1 MGRTTTNTLLWTGF
15 VLGACAQFNQKID
28 LAALGPV
35 YQPAANHSYQ
45 AFATAKQQATDAI
58 NQLIATGNNTYG
70 AFDNQGTSFS
80 ASVFDLTSNEYLFE
94 FHFEAPGL
102 NGSYTKG
109 KLSENTIYRT
119 GSLGKLLTIYNWL
132 VDIGDEVYLDPIT
145 KYVPELEAAAK
156 SYKNPLLSTNWSE
169 VTVGSLASQISG
181 IGRDFHLGD
190 LAIQS
195 FQSPPVSNV
204 VDQDGYPPLGNES
217 IIGCNSYGDSLPP
230 CTRAQFLQGVIEHP
244 PVFPSY
250 ATPSYSNLAYAIL
263 GLAYENIT
271 GKSISD
277 GMRDLYNDKLGMT
290 STTPTAPGNGSD
302 AIIPRNDSYAIFT
315 YDIGIQRPAGG
326 QYTSTKY
333 LKTWGQ
339 AILSHKLLPGFV
351 TRRWMKPTT
360 FTSQWEAAV
369 GAPWEIYRYTIPA
382 DAIINASRIVDTYT
396 KSGDIGVYSTA
407 FGLVPDYNLGF
418 TVLAAGDHPN
428 SQVAPVRGTI
438 VDIFYKAA
446 EAAAKEQARRAFT
459 GTFRSTDRN
468 SSITL
473 AVDGGAGV
481 KVQQWTSNGTD
492 FLTQEYLANYH
503 DFRLFP
509 TELSTE
515 ADGLTYYK
523 YHLDTFINPDGEP
536 FTGDPWAEYND
547 YWIQIDSN
555 IYDNLSTDAFV
566 IGFDKDGIVQSV
578 ASQALRTSMLRSS

>member
-1 MGRTTTNTLLWTGF
+1 MGRTTNILLSTGF
-15 VLGACAQFNQKID
+15 VLGALSQTNQKID
-28 LAALGPV
+28 LAALGPI

-45 AFATAKQQATDAI
+45 AFATARRQATDAI
-58 NQLIATGNNTYG
+58 NELIATGNNTYG
-70 AFDNQGTSFS
+70 VFDNQGTSFS
-80 ASVFDLTSNEYLFE
+80 ASVFDLTSDEYLFE

-132 VDIGDEVYLDPIT
+132 VDIGDGVYLDPIT
-145 KYVPELEAAAK
+145 KYVPELEAAGK

-169 VTVGSLASQISG
+169 VTVGSLASQASG
-181 IGRDFHLGD
+181 IGRDCER
-190 LAIQS
+190 
-195 FQSPPVSNV
+195 SPPVSNS
-204 VDQDGYPPLGNES
+204 VDKDGYPPLGNES
-217 IIGCNSYGDSLPP
+217 VIECNSYGDSLPP

-250 ATPSYSNLAYAIL
+250 TTPSYSNLAYAIL

-271 GKSISD
+271 GKSLSD
-277 GMRDLYNDKLGMT
+277 GMRDLYHDKLGMT
-290 STTPTAPGNGSD
+290 STTPTAPGDGSD
-302 AIIPRNDSYAIFT
+302 AVIPRNDSYAIFT

-326 QYTSTKY
+326 QYTSTKD

-369 GAPWEIYRYTIPA
+369 GAPWEIYRYTVPA
-382 DAIINASRIVDTYT
+382 DTVINASRIVDAYT
-396 KSGDIGVYSTA
+396 KSGDIGLYSTM

-418 TVLAAGDHPN
+418 TVMTAGDNPN
-428 SQVAPVRGTI
+428 RQVPPVRGII
-438 VDIFYKAA
+438 VDTFYKAA

-459 GTFRSTDRN
+459 GTFRSSDRN

-481 KVQQWTSNGTD
+481 KVEQWTSNGTD
-492 FLTQEYLANYH
+492 FLTQEYLASFH

-523 YHLDTFINPDGEP
+523 YHLDSFVNPDGEP

-547 YWIQIDSN
+547 YWIQIDEN

-566 IGFDKDGIVQSV
+566 IGFDTDGVVQSV
-578 ASQALRTSMLRSS
+578 ASQALRTTMLRSA